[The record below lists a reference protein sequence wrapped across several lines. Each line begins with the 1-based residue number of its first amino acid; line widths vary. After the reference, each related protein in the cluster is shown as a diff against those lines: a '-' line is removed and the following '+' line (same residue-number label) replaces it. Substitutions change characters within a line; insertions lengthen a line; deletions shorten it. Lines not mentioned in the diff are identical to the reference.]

1 MIGLEVCIKAAQ
13 GQFFLQISVESER
26 VLLCYQD
33 ANLLIIGAEVPQ
45 NAFGHP
51 FKSAL
56 NESVRYNYTIN
67 KGLEASRD
75 VYIAHF
81 KLHISSCQVNRH
93 QALLDILYALRSM
106 AWSVVVIHRD
116 DTLVSL
122 NW

>member
-13 GQFFLQISVESER
+13 GQFFLQVSIESER

-33 ANLLIIGAEVPQ
+33 ADLLIICAKVPQ

-56 NESVRYNYTIN
+56 NESVRYNYTID

-75 VYIAHF
+75 VYIAHL

-93 QALLDILYALRSM
+93 ESLLDILCGLRSM
-106 AWSVVVIHRD
+106 TWSVVIIH
-116 DTLVSL
+116 
-122 NW
+122 